1 MSVDLL
7 VQPNSFLIWMQAAR
21 PKTLLASMAPILLGL
36 AIASSSVPIDW
47 PLAGL
52 TLLSALALQIGTNF
66 VNDLVDY
73 LNGSDTAMRVG
84 PPRAMQS
91 GLLTIR
97 QMQIGIALVFGICVA
112 TGLLLVQRSGTFILI
127 IGVLGITMGILYTIG
142 TSVLSLYGLSD
153 FMVIAFFGVLA
164 VAGTVYIQTGAL
176 SRSALLAGLAP
187 GLLST
192 AILTVNNIRD
202 IEQDARAGRRTWVVR
217 FGIHFGR
224 WEYLLCLVG
233 AALIPWLLWQRGE
246 TARPALA
253 ASALLI
259 LGIPLLRQVWQQEG
273 PALNRTL
280 GLTAGLLLL
289 HSAAFSLGW
298 LV

>member
-1 MSVDLL
+1 MDALA
-7 VQPNSFLIWMQAAR
+7 QPNSILIWITAAR

-36 AIASSSVPIDW
+36 AIASRDVQIHGL
-47 PLAGL
+47 LAGL
-52 TLLSALALQIGTNF
+52 TFLSAMALQVGTNF
-66 VNDLVDY
+66 VNDLVDH
-73 LNGSDTAMRVG
+73 LNGTDTAARVG
-84 PPRAMQS
+84 PLRAMQS
-91 GLLTIR
+91 GLLTVR
-97 QMQIGIALVFGICVA
+97 QMQVGIALVFGICVA
-112 TGLLLVQRSGTFILI
+112 AGLILVWQSGSVILV
-127 IGVLGITMGILYTIG
+127 IGVVGITMGILYTIG

-164 VAGTVYIQTGAL
+164 VGGTAYIQTGIL
-176 SRSALLAGLAP
+176 SPPAFLAGMAP

-217 FGIHFGR
+217 FGTGFGR

-233 AALIPWLLWQRGE
+233 AALIPWILVQWGE
-246 TARPALA
+246 TGRPALT
-253 ASALLI
+253 ASAILI
-259 LGIPLLRQVWQQEG
+259 LGVPLLRQVWQWEG
-273 PALNRTL
+273 RALNQTL

-289 HSAAFSLGW
+289 HSVAFALGW